1 MIIQFYR
8 LKHILLKYFRNVD
21 TYIRISGVIDTNLC
35 IEKAK
40 LLVDKRKITL
50 SDGENKN
57 FIIDLD
63 FIDKVKIVNEWHIL
77 LLGKNVQIDMQV

>member
-1 MIIQFYR
+1 MQFYR

-21 TYIRISGVIDTNLC
+21 TYIRISGVIDTTLC

-63 FIDKVKIVNEWHIL
+63 FIDKVKIINVWHIL
-77 LLGKNVQIDMQV
+77 LLGKNVQIDMQI

>member
-21 TYIRISGVIDTNLC
+21 TYISISGVIDTRLC
-35 IEKAK
+35 IEKTK
-40 LLVDKRKITL
+40 ILIDKRKIIL
-50 SDGENKN
+50 SDGENQN

-63 FIDKVKIVNEWHIL
+63 FIDKVKIINEWHIL
-77 LLGKNVQIDMQV
+77 LLGKNIQIDMQV